1 MINNKKNHNTHLM
14 TKARRVKKNTKEK
27 KIRLNVCLRIT
38 SLFFI

>member
-1 MINNKKNHNTHLM
+1 MMNNKKNHNTHLM